1 MLNANFLFL
10 LYFCVTYEI
19 LVAFKKVMRKIIKDA
34 PYYMIINLFLLIALY
49 DFFFNFLN
57 Q

>member
-1 MLNANFLFL
+1 
-10 LYFCVTYEI
+10 
-19 LVAFKKVMRKIIKDA
+19 MRKIIKDA